1 MKSDIDMSLCACF
14 PSTRRVPAGSAR
26 HGRASASRAVA
37 FDQAGGSG
45 RSYIQLAFRPARA
58 GHADLPTPWNQ
69 HMHIKQLYI
78 DGAWQPAAA
87 GGQRAIVDPATG
99 ETIARVAYGSA
110 ADAGHAIRAARDA
123 FDAGEW
129 PHLSAEQRAAC
140 LRHLANA
147 LRDAAPALARI
158 ETANTGKTLAESS
171 SDVHDAAAA
180 FDYFASLAVTETGS
194 MNAAK
199 PHVLS
204 VTLREPVGVCGL
216 VTPWNYPLLQAAW
229 KLAPALVAGNTVVV
243 KPASLTP
250 LSTHRLVELAHD
262 AGLPRGVLNLVTGG
276 ADVGDALAASPQVDL
291 ISLTGSNAA
300 GASVMRAATGN
311 FKRVSLELGGKNPN
325 LVFADAD
332 FDTALDYALN
342 AAFFNAGQ
350 MCSAGSRLL
359 VERTLHDA
367 FVEALAAR
375 IAAIRVGRG
384 DDDAT
389 RMGPVISAQQRDRVL
404 ALIGEA
410 ARDGARIVCGG
421 RIPAGDTFATGFWV
435 EPTLIAGVRTT
446 MAIAREEVFGP
457 VLTVEA
463 FDSEDEAVALAN
475 DTPFG
480 LAGAIWTRDFAR
492 ANRVM
497 RRLRAATV
505 WVNDYNV
512 TLPGA
517 PWGGYKASGIG
528 RELSRSGLDEYTEL
542 KHAYLNFEA
551 SPQRWF

>member
-1 MKSDIDMSLCACF
+1 
-14 PSTRRVPAGSAR
+14 
-26 HGRASASRAVA
+26 
-37 FDQAGGSG
+37 
-45 RSYIQLAFRPARA
+45 
-58 GHADLPTPWNQ
+58 
-69 HMHIKQLYI
+69 MHIKQLYI

-87 GGQRAIVDPATG
+87 GGQRAIVDPGTG
-99 ETIARVAYGSA
+99 ETIARVSYGTT
-110 ADAGHAIRAARDA
+110 ADAEHAIRAARTA
-123 FDAGEW
+123 FDHGEW
-129 PHLSAEQRAAC
+129 PRRPAGERAAC
-140 LRHLANA
+140 VRALADA
-147 LRDAAPALARI
+147 LRGEASALARI
-158 ETANTGKTLAESS
+158 ETANTGKTLAESA

-180 FDYFASLAVTETGS
+180 FDYFTSLAVTESGS
-194 MNAAK
+194 VNATQ
-199 PHVLS
+199 PHALS

-216 VTPWNYPLLQAAW
+216 ITPWNYPLLQAAW
-229 KLAPALVAGNTVVV
+229 KLAPALVAGNTVVI

-276 ADVGDALAASPQVDL
+276 ADVGDTLASSAEVDL

-300 GASVMRAATGN
+300 GASVMRAAASN

-325 LVFADAD
+325 IVFADAD

-359 VERTLHDA
+359 VERALHDR
-367 FVEALAAR
+367 FVDALAER
-375 IAAIRVGRG
+375 IAAIRLGHGV
-384 DDDAT
+384 DEAT

-404 ALIGEA
+404 ALIGDA
-410 ARDGARIVCGG
+410 AREGARIVCGG
-421 RIPAGDTFATGFWV
+421 RAPAGDAFATGFWI
-435 EPTLIAGVRTT
+435 EPTLIADVRTT
-446 MAIAREEVFGP
+446 MAIARDEVFGP
-457 VLTVEA
+457 VLTVET
-463 FDSEDEAVALAN
+463 FDSEDDALALAN

-480 LAGAIWTRDFAR
+480 LAGAVWTRDFAR

-542 KHAYLNFEA
+542 KHAYVNFEA

>member
-1 MKSDIDMSLCACF
+1 
-14 PSTRRVPAGSAR
+14 
-26 HGRASASRAVA
+26 
-37 FDQAGGSG
+37 
-45 RSYIQLAFRPARA
+45 
-58 GHADLPTPWNQ
+58 
-69 HMHIKQLYI
+69 MHIKQLYI

-87 GGQRAIVDPATG
+87 AGQRAIVDPGTG
-99 ETIARVAYGSA
+99 ETIARVSYGTT
-110 ADAGHAIRAARDA
+110 ADAEHAIRAARAA
-123 FDAGEW
+123 FDHGEW
-129 PHLSAEQRAAC
+129 PRRSVGERAAC
-140 LRHLANA
+140 VRALAEA
-147 LRDAAPALARI
+147 LRNEAPALARI
-158 ETANTGKTLAESS
+158 ETANTGKTLAESA

-180 FDYFASLAVTETGS
+180 FDYFASLAVTESGS
-194 MNAAK
+194 VNATQ
-199 PHVLS
+199 PHALS

-216 VTPWNYPLLQAAW
+216 ITPWNYPLLQAAW
-229 KLAPALVAGNTVVV
+229 KLAPALVAGNTVVI

-262 AGLPRGVLNLVTGG
+262 AGLPRGVLNFVTGG
-276 ADVGDALAASPQVDL
+276 ADVGDTLASSAEVDL

-300 GASVMRAATGN
+300 GASVMRAATAN

-325 LVFADAD
+325 IVFADAD

-359 VERTLHDA
+359 VERALHDR
-367 FVEALAAR
+367 FVDALAAR
-375 IAAIRVGRG
+375 IAAIRLGHGV
-384 DDDAT
+384 DAAT

-404 ALIGEA
+404 ALIDDA
-410 ARDGARIVCGG
+410 AREGARIVCGG
-421 RIPAGDTFATGFWV
+421 RAPAGDAFATGFWI
-435 EPTLIAGVRTT
+435 EPTLIADVRTT
-446 MAIAREEVFGP
+446 MAIARDEVFGP
-457 VLTVEA
+457 VLTVET
-463 FDSEDEAVALAN
+463 FDSEDDALALAN

-480 LAGAIWTRDFAR
+480 LAGAVWTRDFAR
-492 ANRVM
+492 ANRMM

-542 KHAYLNFEA
+542 KHAYVNFEA

>member
-1 MKSDIDMSLCACF
+1 
-14 PSTRRVPAGSAR
+14 
-26 HGRASASRAVA
+26 
-37 FDQAGGSG
+37 
-45 RSYIQLAFRPARA
+45 
-58 GHADLPTPWNQ
+58 
-69 HMHIKQLYI
+69 MHIKQLYI

-87 GGQRAIVDPATG
+87 GGQRAIVDPGTG
-99 ETIARVAYGSA
+99 ETIARVSYGTT
-110 ADAGHAIRAARDA
+110 ADAEHAIRAARAA
-123 FDAGEW
+123 FDHGEW
-129 PHLSAEQRAAC
+129 PHRSASERAAC
-140 LRHLANA
+140 VRALADA
-147 LRDAAPALARI
+147 LRNEASALARI
-158 ETANTGKTLAESS
+158 ETANTGKTLAESA

-180 FDYFASLAVTETGS
+180 FDYFASLAVPESGS
-194 MNAAK
+194 VNATQ
-199 PHVLS
+199 PHALS

-216 VTPWNYPLLQAAW
+216 ITPWNYPLLQAAW
-229 KLAPALVAGNTVVV
+229 KLAPALVAGNTVVI

-262 AGLPRGVLNLVTGG
+262 AGLPRGVLNFVTGG
-276 ADVGDALAASPQVDL
+276 ADVGDTLASSADVDL

-300 GASVMRAATGN
+300 GASVMRAAAAN

-325 LVFADAD
+325 IVFADAD

-359 VERTLHDA
+359 VERALHDR
-367 FVEALAAR
+367 FVDALAAR
-375 IAAIRVGRG
+375 IAAIRLGHGG
-384 DDDAT
+384 DAAT

-404 ALIGEA
+404 ALIADA
-410 ARDGARIVCGG
+410 AREGARIVCGG
-421 RIPAGDTFATGFWV
+421 RAPTGDAFATGFWI
-435 EPTLIAGVRTT
+435 EPTLIADVRTT
-446 MAIAREEVFGP
+446 MAIARDEVFGP

-463 FDSEDEAVALAN
+463 FDGEDAALALAN

-480 LAGAIWTRDFAR
+480 LAGAVWTRDFAR

-542 KHAYLNFEA
+542 KHAYVNFEA

>member
-1 MKSDIDMSLCACF
+1 
-14 PSTRRVPAGSAR
+14 
-26 HGRASASRAVA
+26 
-37 FDQAGGSG
+37 
-45 RSYIQLAFRPARA
+45 
-58 GHADLPTPWNQ
+58 
-69 HMHIKQLYI
+69 MHIKQLYI

-87 GGQRAIVDPATG
+87 GGQRAIVDPGTG
-99 ETIARVAYGSA
+99 ETIARVSYGTT
-110 ADAGHAIRAARDA
+110 ADAEHAIRAARTA
-123 FDAGEW
+123 FDHGEW
-129 PHLSAEQRAAC
+129 PRRSAGERAAC
-140 LRHLANA
+140 VRALADA
-147 LRDAAPALARI
+147 LRREASALARI
-158 ETANTGKTLAESS
+158 ETANTGKTLAESA
-171 SDVHDAAAA
+171 SDVHDAATA
-180 FDYFASLAVTETGS
+180 FDYFASLAVTESGS
-194 MNAAK
+194 VNATQ
-199 PHVLS
+199 PHTLS

-216 VTPWNYPLLQAAW
+216 ITPWNYPLLQAAW
-229 KLAPALVAGNTVVV
+229 KLAPALVAGNTVVI

-250 LSTHRLVELAHD
+250 LSTHHLVELAHD

-276 ADVGDALAASPQVDL
+276 ADVGDTLASSAEVDL

-300 GASVMRAATGN
+300 GASVMRAAASN

-325 LVFADAD
+325 IVFADAD

-359 VERTLHDA
+359 VERALHDR
-367 FVEALAAR
+367 FVEALAER
-375 IAAIRVGRG
+375 VAAIRLGHGV
-384 DDDAT
+384 DDTT

-404 ALIGEA
+404 ALIDDA
-410 ARDGARIVCGG
+410 AREGARIVCGG
-421 RIPAGDTFATGFWV
+421 RAPAGDAFATGFWI
-435 EPTLIAGVRTT
+435 EPTLIADVRTT
-446 MAIAREEVFGP
+446 MAIARDEVFGP
-457 VLTVEA
+457 VLTVET
-463 FDSEDEAVALAN
+463 FDSEDDALALAN

-480 LAGAIWTRDFAR
+480 LAGAVWTRDFAR

-542 KHAYLNFEA
+542 KHAYVNFEA